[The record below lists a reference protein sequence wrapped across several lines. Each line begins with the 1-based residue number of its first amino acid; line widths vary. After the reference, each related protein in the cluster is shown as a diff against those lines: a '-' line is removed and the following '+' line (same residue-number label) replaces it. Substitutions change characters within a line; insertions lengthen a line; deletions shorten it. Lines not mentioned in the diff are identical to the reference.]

1 MPSYLNSKYFDEIYP
16 GRTGDEHANSLHT
29 YETTHPP
36 LGKVFM
42 SWCIKLFGMTPFA
55 WRFAG
60 AVTGVLMIPAI
71 YLLAMQLMHS
81 TKWAALCALLLASD
95 CMHFT
100 QTRIATIDSFP
111 VLFMMLMFLFMARW
125 MKMSF
130 YHQRLRDTF
139 VPLALSGVFMGLA
152 IASKW
157 IGCYGAVG
165 LAVLFFARFYQLWR
179 QGVYAK
185 AHENEDPAFARAAA
199 LFRDRG
205 IKTILA
211 CFVFFVFVPL
221 MIYVASYVPYL
232 APYGGF
238 KWNLATMRRLWDAQV
253 LMLDYHANLVAE
265 HYFASPWYEWPL
277 IVKPMW
283 YYQADFKGAGMASS
297 ILSFGNPAVWWT
309 GLAGILFVLGYSVYR
324 NALPA
329 LRAIAG
335 RNDEYDRAMPVIC
348 VAFLSAYL
356 PWVLVSRL
364 TFIYHYF
371 ASVPWIII
379 ATALGLKYLARW
391 NKKVSY
397 VLAAVLSVVAVAL
410 FVAFYPL
417 ASGVEVPRAWCD
429 AVAWFDGWM
438 WY

>member
-1 MPSYLNSKYFDEIYP
+1 
-16 GRTGDEHANSLHT
+16 TGYEHANALHT

-36 LGKVFM
+36 LGKVLM
-42 SWCIKLFGMTPFA
+42 GICIDWMGMTPFA

-60 AVTGVLMIPAI
+60 ALCGAAMVPVM
-71 YLLAMQLMHS
+71 YLLAKQLLGG
-81 TKWAALCALLLASD
+81 TVWAALCTLLLSAD
-95 CMHFT
+95 CMHYT

-111 VLFMMLMFLFMARW
+111 VLFMMLMFLFMARY

-139 VPLALSGVFMGLA
+139 VPLALSGVCMGLA

-165 LAVLFFARFYQLWR
+165 LAVLFFARFYDLWR
-179 QGVYAK
+179 QSVYAA
-185 AHENEDPAFARAAA
+185 AHRDEGPAFVRAADT
-199 LFRDRG
+199 FREKG
-205 IKTILA
+205 AKTIAA
-211 CFVFFVFVPL
+211 CFLFFVFIPL
-221 MIYVASYVPYL
+221 AIYILSYIPYL
-232 APYGGF
+232 RAYGEIR
-238 KWNLATMRRLWDAQV
+238 WDAATFRRLWDAQV
-253 LMLDYHANLVAE
+253 LMFDYHANLVAE

-283 YYQADFKGAGMASS
+283 YYQADFAPAGMASS

-309 GLAGILFVLGYSVYR
+309 GLAGILFALGYCVQR
-324 NALPA
+324 NVLPA
-329 LRAIAG
+329 LGVLPLRQDEDDRTLAVIA
-335 RNDEYDRAMPVIC
+335 VC
-348 VAFLSAYL
+348 FLSAYL

-379 ATALGLKYLARW
+379 ATALGLKYLSRKHRRAA
-391 NKKVSY
+391 Y
-397 VLAAVLSVVAVAL
+397 VLAAVLAAATVVL
-410 FVAFYPL
+410 FAAFFPL
-417 ASGVEVPRAWCD
+417 ASGMEVPRAWCD
-429 AVAWFDGWM
+429 AVSWFDGWM

>member
-1 MPSYLNSKYFDEIYP
+1 
-16 GRTGDEHANSLHT
+16 
-29 YETTHPP
+29 
-36 LGKVFM
+36 
-42 SWCIKLFGMTPFA
+42 
-55 WRFAG
+55 
-60 AVTGVLMIPAI
+60 
-71 YLLAMQLMHS
+71 
-81 TKWAALCALLLASD
+81 
-95 CMHFT
+95 
-100 QTRIATIDSFP
+100 
-111 VLFMMLMFLFMARW
+111 
-125 MKMSF
+125 
-130 YHQRLRDTF
+130 
-139 VPLALSGVFMGLA
+139 VPLALSGLFMGLA

-165 LAVLFFARFYQLWR
+165 LAVLFFARFYQLFAQYR
-179 QGVYAK
+179 YAK
-185 AHENEDPAFARAAA
+185 AHREEDAAFARAAE
-199 LFRDRG
+199 LFADRG
-205 IKTILA
+205 VKTILA
-211 CFVFFVFVPL
+211 CFVFFVFVP
-221 MIYVASYVPYL
+221 IAVYVASYIPYL
-232 APYGGF
+232 AIYGGF
-238 KWNLATMRRLWDAQV
+238 DFSLKTFERIWDAQV
-253 LMLDYHANLVAE
+253 LMFDYHANLVAE

-309 GLAGILFVLGYSVYR
+309 GLAGIVFVLLYSLYR

-329 LRAIAG
+329 LGVIPG
-335 RNDEYDRAMPVIC
+335 REDEQDRAMPVIC
-348 VAFLSAYL
+348 VGFLSAYL

-379 ATALGLKYLARW
+379 ATALGLKYLERRNRKAAW
-391 NKKVSY
+391 I
-397 VLAAVLSVVAVAL
+397 LAAVLAAASVVL